1 VSMRRVAIV
10 GIGYTKIGEH
20 WGRSL
25 RDLFVEAALKAMD
38 DAGVERVDAL
48 YVGNMMSASL
58 QEQEHLGA
66 LLAGDIGL
74 SGIPACKVEAAC
86 ASGGMSIHQAY
97 LAVAS
102 GEYDIVMAAG
112 VEKMTDRLTP
122 EVTLSLAMA
131 EDREYVIFSGAT
143 FVGLNALLHRLYMHK
158 YGAEPEDIALV
169 AVNDHENAVN
179 TPYAHFR
186 NRVSVE
192 TVLSSPMIA
201 DPIHLFECAPISDG
215 AAALIL
221 CPLDKA
227 RKFTDTPIEI
237 EASTVSTDRL
247 SVHERDDPLTLMAIV
262 RAARKAY
269 EKAKI
274 EPKDIDFVES
284 HDAFTILGVMTLEDL
299 GFARKGEGYL
309 LVREGQ
315 IARDGRIPMNTMG
328 GLKARGHPIGATGI
342 YQAVD
347 AVLQLRGEAGKNQ
360 LSKAERG
367 LIHSMGGVGGT
378 VVINILRRA
387 D

>member
-201 DPIHLFECAPISDG
+201 DPIHLFECA
-215 AAALIL
+215 
-221 CPLDKA
+221 
-227 RKFTDTPIEI
+227 
-237 EASTVSTDRL
+237 
-247 SVHERDDPLTLMAIV
+247 
-262 RAARKAY
+262 